1 MARREAIIAS
11 AVREMNR
18 HGVRGM
24 TLGDVAARLDLV
36 PTGVIY
42 YFRNKEEL
50 AAAAF
55 ERSIGRIQAL
65 AEAARGHDTER
76 ARVESFIHLFIYLQ
90 QRIELGEAEPL
101 TVFNDVRALNCE
113 GVNQA
118 YVELFRTIRSLLD
131 RRENRSRSDLNGRT
145 HLLFSALTF
154 VNAWI
159 YTWRVE
165 DYQRIAMLA
174 ATLQPQE
181 LLGLS
186 ADEVL
191 HRLFWEEPITRFEPL
206 RPRFACKCSRQRVTQ
221 MLRSL
226 GQAEVQS
233 IIAEQTRV
241 EVGCEFCGIKY
252 RFDAVDAAQLFAGT
266 FDQPPSSSLQ

>member
-1 MARREAIIAS
+1 LAA
-11 AVREMNR
+11 NR
-18 HGVRGM
+18 
-24 TLGDVAARLDLV
+24 
-36 PTGVIY
+36 
-42 YFRNKEEL
+42 EL
-50 AAAAF
+50 AAGLLIQRLPVLGQGNLAGRLDRDAN
-55 ERSIGRIQAL
+55 EDQIGRN
-65 AEAARGHDTER
+65 ED
-76 ARVESFIHLFIYLQ
+76 
-90 QRIELGEAEPL
+90 
-101 TVFNDVRALNCE
+101 FN
-113 GVNQA
+113 
-118 YVELFRTIRSLLD
+118 
-131 RRENRSRSDLNGRT
+131 
-145 HLLFSALTF
+145 
-154 VNAWI
+154 
-159 YTWRVE
+159 
-165 DYQRIAMLA
+165 RIAMLA

-241 EVGCEFCGIKY
+241 EVACEFCGVKY
-252 RFDAVDAAQLFAGT
+252 RFDAVDAAQLFAAGT